1 MQTRVLKTVGG
12 VLAFAILALLP
23 VALAAQSAPAAKG
36 SGNQLPS
43 RWDIFAGYS
52 YLAPKGTVTTMV
64 PTTTSVTTSPSPDS
78 LIVGEA
84 ESGGSDVPVTA
95 SYDAVNVG
103 GIVSGA
109 YYFNRFVGVQV
120 EWGLHEWGISN
131 GYPNNIG
138 AHGNDDGFT
147 TFGGGLIFRYPAGKI
162 TYFAHGLVNAD
173 YVNGPYFQPN
183 TWGPGLTVGGGLDY
197 ETPWFNHHLAIRL
210 FQADYEYMHVDFG
223 SGVLGGSA
231 NINAARLSAGL
242 VIHAGSLAPPPPITL
257 ACSASPQ
264 SIYPG
269 DPVTVTATAGGLN
282 PKDNV
287 IYSWSGTGVTGNE
300 TTATVATGSLAAGQY
315 TIQATVK
322 EGKAGKEGLKPWETA
337 TCTAGLTV
345 KAFEPPTISCSVSP
359 STIKPGDTATV
370 TSVGMSPQNRPLT
383 YNYSASAGTVTGSGT
398 TATYSSAGAPTGA
411 VGITC
416 NVSDDKGQSA
426 TSSTNLTITAPYVPP
441 APHTQALCSIS
452 FATDKKR
459 PMRVD
464 NEAKACLDQVALDL
478 KQQADAK
485 AVIVGEQNSD
495 EAAKTAKQ
503 QKYAM
508 HHKHA
513 TVDLFA
519 AQRAVNAKDY
529 LVTEQGVDASRIRV
543 ATGTTDGQTVEN
555 YLVPAGATFSSDVK
569 GTTAVDETAVK
580 PQVRKP
586 LPERHPT
593 RKAKAPKQ

>member
-1 MQTRVLKTVGG
+1 M
-12 VLAFAILALLP
+12 
-23 VALAAQSAPAAKG
+23 
-36 SGNQLPS
+36 
-43 RWDIFAGYS
+43 
-52 YLAPKGTVTTMV
+52 
-64 PTTTSVTTSPSPDS
+64 
-78 LIVGEA
+78 
-84 ESGGSDVPVTA
+84 TA
-95 SYDAVNVG
+95 SYDGVNVG

-120 EWGLHEWGISN
+120 EWGLHEWGVASSN
-131 GYPNNIG
+131 GSNIG
-138 AHGNDDGFT
+138 TKGNDDGFT
-147 TFGGGLIFRYPAGKI
+147 TFGGGLIFRYPAENM
-162 TYFAHGLVNAD
+162 THFAHGLVNAD
-173 YVNGPYFQPN
+173 YVNGPYFEPN
-183 TWGPGLTVGGGLDY
+183 KWGPGLTVGGGMDY

-210 FQADYEYMHVDFG
+210 FQADYEYMHADFG
-223 SGVLGGSA
+223 PGSDGGRA

-257 ACSASPQ
+257 ACSASPE

-287 IYSWSGTGVTGNE
+287 IYSWSGTGVTGNG
-300 TTATVATGSLAAGQY
+300 TTATVATGSLAAG
-315 TIQATVK
+315 TVHGPGGGEGRQAGQGRA
-322 EGKAGKEGLKPWETA
+322 EALGDGRPASAGF
-337 TCTAGLTV
+337 TV

-383 YNYSASAGTVTGSGT
+383 YSYSASAGTVTGSGT

-426 TSSTNLTITAPYVPP
+426 TSSTSLTITAPYVPP
-441 APHTQALCSIS
+441 PPHTQALCSIS

-485 AVIVGEQNSD
+485 AVIVGEQNAD

-513 TVDLFA
+513 TVDMFA

-529 LVTEQGVDASRIRV
+529 LVTEQGIDASRISV

-555 YLVPAGATFSSDVK
+555 YLVPAGATFSSDVT

>member
-1 MQTRVLKTVGG
+1 MQARVLKSVGG

-23 VALAAQSAPAAKG
+23 VVLAAQSAPAAKG
-36 SGNQLPS
+36 SSNQLPS

-52 YLAPKGTVTTMV
+52 YLSPKGTVTT
-64 PTTTSVTTSPSPDS
+64 TLPD
-78 LIVGEA
+78 GT
-84 ESGGSDVPVTA
+84 PVTA

-109 YYFNRFVGVQV
+109 YYFNRFVGAQV
-120 EWGLHEWGISN
+120 EWGLHEWGVSS

-138 AHGNDDGFT
+138 THGNDDGFT
-147 TFGGGLIFRYPAGKI
+147 TFGGGLILRYPAENF

-173 YVNGPYFQPN
+173 YVNGPYFEPN
-183 TWGPGLTVGGGLDY
+183 KWGPGLTVGGGLDY

-210 FQADYEYMHVDFG
+210 IQADYEYMHSDFG
-223 SGVLGGSA
+223 SGAFGGLA
-231 NINAARLSAGL
+231 NINAARLSAGI

-257 ACSASPQ
+257 ACSASPE

-287 IYSWSGTGVTGNE
+287 IYSWSGTGVTGNG

-322 EGKAGKEGLKPWETA
+322 EGKAGKEGLKPWQTA

-383 YNYSASAGTVTGSGT
+383 YSYSASAGTVTGSGT

-529 LVTEQGVDASRIRV
+529 LVTEQGIDASRISV

-555 YLVPAGATFSSDVK
+555 YLVPAGATFSSDVT
-569 GTTAVDETAVK
+569 GTTTVDDTAVK